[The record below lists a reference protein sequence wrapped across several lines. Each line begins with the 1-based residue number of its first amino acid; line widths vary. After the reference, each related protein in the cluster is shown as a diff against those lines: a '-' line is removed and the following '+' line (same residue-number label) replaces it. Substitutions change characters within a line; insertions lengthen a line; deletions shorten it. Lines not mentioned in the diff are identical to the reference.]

1 MVVFTVLQSVGSPLG
16 AGRGLRNVSWSL
28 NREYPRDM
36 LGLHPSC
43 LGNKQTHPAPALQG
57 AWGVYHLDQVGG

>member
-36 LGLHPSC
+36 WDS
-43 LGNKQTHPAPALQG
+43 TPA
-57 AWGVYHLDQVGG
+57 AWETSRLTQPQHSREPGGVYHLDQVGG